1 MPLYAGMTVNE
12 RLSVSGQIAA
22 WDEAVLNRDRARM
35 IEVLMATELT
45 AEQAA
50 FTTDTTLANPEMY
63 GFPPAKG

>member
-12 RLSVSGQIAA
+12 RLSVSDQFAA
-22 WDEAVLNRDRARM
+22 WDAAIVRGDRARM
-35 IEVLMATELT
+35 IEILMAVELT

-50 FTTDTTLANPEMY
+50 FTADTTLANPEKF